1 MGGVTLLYLQDCM
14 YAYQFHAKL
23 IDCYLSVRQCAKL
36 RIRSLRPA
44 TRQLN
49 LSKKLHIPQNSSV
62 QFLFHAIDSLFS
74 SPLYFEPRLCGELPD
89 SGQRRRPKLAWLLRF
104 FLSLEK

>member
-49 LSKKLHIPQNSSV
+49 LSKKLHIPQNFSV

-89 SGQRRRPKLAWLLRF
+89 SGQRRRPKLLGCYDF
-104 FLSLEK
+104 FS